1 MEILEYVEIKN
12 VLPYIPPLNVTVM
25 DGNEFP
31 ELRKMRPKRVKAEL
45 SLHLASKDSNQST
58 STALQQ
64 RKKPKKHTLGG
75 FFSLFAWCE

>member
-12 VLPYIPPLNVTVM
+12 VLPYIPPLNVTIM